1 MSALLVLA
9 ESGLEAL
16 VVGHAGLASLGAF
29 VMGAIDMRRRI
40 SLETATSPTSWSS
53 KPVDVENVEQLREE
67 LQKLGA
73 KRFALYWRDAL
84 GDGHVEGSFRQLD
97 ELSVGDFEWVTDR
110 IELQRRA
117 IAYDT
122 RVPPR

>member
-9 ESGLEAL
+9 ESGL
-16 VVGHAGLASLGAF
+16 
-29 VMGAIDMRRRI
+29 
-40 SLETATSPTSWSS
+40 
-53 KPVDVENVEQLREE
+53 ENVEQLREE

-97 ELSVGDFEWVTDR
+97 ELSVADFEWVTDR
-110 IELQRRA
+110 IELQRRT

-122 RVPPR
+122 RVPPL